1 MRNALHRDRDTDLLR
16 SGLFS
21 IGQLKRHAVTL
32 AGRHRVDPRPGP
44 DRLLPRLTDNAR
56 VLLAAYDVVTAVA
69 TQGQRIVPAEAWLL
83 DNFYLIE
90 QQITLARRHLPR
102 GYSRQLPR
110 LADGAS
116 AGFPRIYDLALELIS
131 HMDGRVDSD
140 NATQF
145 IAAYQTVEPL
155 KLGELWAF
163 PIMLQLALLE
173 NLRRVGVRI
182 AQRREERDAAISW
195 ADRMLAAAER
205 EPKRLIQLLAEFANA
220 DVPLTA
226 PFVEEFYGRLQ
237 AQGPAMAFVQTWVEH
252 KLLEQGVTATE
263 LSEAAGRTA
272 AANQISIANSVG
284 SLRFISAT
292 DWKQYVESLS
302 VVELTLR
309 EDPMAMYASQD
320 FATRDRYRHVI
331 EDIARRS
338 ACSELAVARE
348 AIALARA
355 TAAQQGGHDRS
366 AHVGYY
372 LIDHGRPQLE
382 RAVGWRPSWKS
393 RIGRAGRN
401 FRLPVYLGTIL
412 LFTLI
417 PIALVL
423 STLDSAAGGSITDDW
438 RLWLLALP
446 LIIAASALAV
456 PLVNLLVT
464 LLLPPRGLPRL
475 DFSTGIPDNHR
486 TIVIVPTLL
495 TSLQDVDDLLEAM
508 EIRYLGNRDANLF
521 FALLTDFCDAP
532 EQTLP
537 NDTALLDHARAAVEA
552 LNATYRDDRP
562 CIFYLFHRPRLWN
575 PFERVWMG
583 YERKRGKLEQ
593 FNARLRGGAR
603 TAFSEIVGDTSILGS
618 IRYAITLDTDTQ
630 LPRDAAR
637 TLAGN
642 LAHPL
647 NRPVYDAG
655 KGRIVE
661 GYAILQPRAS
671 ISLTSAGQSR
681 FTRLF
686 SGDSGIDPYTREVSD
701 VYQDAFAEGS
711 FIGKGIYDVD
721 AFRQAVDGR
730 FPENLILSHDLLESG
745 YARSALVTDVDV
757 IEGHPAS
764 VTIEASRR
772 HRWIRGDWQL
782 AGWLL
787 PRVPAPPGPDGAQA
801 KRQANPLSALSLWKL
816 HDNLRRSLVAPALLT
831 LLAGGWLLGP
841 GPGWLWTVLV
851 LAVVC
856 LPTLLCSVIEL
867 VRKPDERDWLVHV
880 SQTGRSAGRPMALAL
895 LTLIFLPY
903 DTRISLDAIARSG
916 VRMLFTRRGLLL
928 WQLPAYARRNAR
940 RTLAGFFREMW
951 IAPTLAV
958 ALGAA
963 LAAASQPAAW
973 LYAAPIL
980 LLWLFSPVVGWWI
993 SQPLVAP
1000 APGLNGE
1007 QRAFLQSSARRTWRY
1022 FADFVGADDNWLPPD
1037 NFQEYPAPALASRT
1051 SPTNIGL
1058 SLLAD
1063 LAAVDF
1069 GYITAGE
1076 CLRRVGNTLAAM
1088 AKLER
1093 YRGHLYNWYDTR
1105 TLQPL
1110 QPRYVSSVDSGNLA
1124 GSLLTLQAGLAEMKH
1139 QPVLSPNAWQG
1150 LRDTLR
1156 VLAEELPADSVPELA
1171 KAIGL
1176 LRDTLRARLRD
1187 GPPRTLAAAT
1197 SVLNEIRRLG
1207 DDLLESLPTNING
1220 ELVYWARTFDQQSRA
1235 LREELAYLVPDSWR
1249 DEAIPTRMQLAGL
1262 GTAATGMAAADVAGT
1277 HVPGKAALE
1286 QLGMIDDLIRRCR
1299 ELAAMD
1305 FGFLYDTASGLLAIG
1320 YDVRERRRDPSC
1332 YDLLASEARLAS
1344 FLLIAQ
1350 GQLPQKHWFSLGRLL
1365 TSQGGEVSLISW
1377 SGSMFEY
1384 LMPQLIMPSYANTL
1398 LEQTCKAAVSRQI
1411 EYGRQREVPWGIS
1424 ESCYNATDIHHVY
1437 QYRAFGVP
1445 GLGFK
1450 RGLGDDLV
1458 IAPYASALA
1467 LTVTPREACRNLQ
1480 TLADHGFRGIYGFY
1494 EAIDYTPSRV
1504 PRGKPHATVRAFMAH
1519 HQGMTLLAFAHV
1531 LLDQPMQR
1539 RFMSDPLV
1547 RATELLLQERVP
1559 KKGATLHPHAAEVSA
1574 AARPPSGDAGMFM
1587 RVFTDVNIP
1596 IPEVHLLSNGRY
1608 HVMATHAGGSASRWG
1623 ELAVT
1628 RWREDATTGAWGTFI
1643 YLRDR
1648 DSGHYWSTAHQP
1660 TLRRADHYEAIFVQ
1674 ARAEYR
1680 RLDQAIEAH
1689 TEISVSPE
1697 DDVEIR
1703 RVTLTNQSSRR
1714 RHIEVTSYAEVVLA
1728 PLNADL
1734 AHRAFS
1740 NLFVQSE
1747 ILPERQ
1753 AILCTRRPR
1762 MPGEQVPWMFH
1773 LLAAPGAQTDEP
1785 SYETDRARFIGRG
1798 RTVANPLVLDNG
1810 EHSSSLSNTAG
1821 PVLDP
1826 IVAIRRMLTLSPDES
1841 ASVQIISGVAD
1852 TREAALALLDKY
1864 CDRHFVERAFEMA
1877 WFQSEEVLRHLNA
1890 SEADAQVFGRLANSV
1905 IYGNP
1910 LRRAAP
1916 DVIARNRLGQSG
1928 LWRFAI
1934 SGDLPIIL
1942 LTIGDLNRIDL
1953 VKQVLQAHAY
1963 WRMKGVSADLVIL
1976 NEDFSGY
1983 RAQLHDQIMGLIN
1996 AGPEAQVAD
2005 KPGGV
2010 FVRRAEELSEDERVL
2025 LQTVAR
2031 IVFSDTAQTLIEQV
2045 ERRVSAKRKSD
2056 LLEPVRQAV
2065 VEAAYPLAS
2074 RERIFVNGLGGFTP
2088 DGHEYVITLEPGQTT
2103 PAPWVNVIASPHIG
2117 TVVSESGSAYTWVEN
2132 AHEFRLTTWH
2142 NDPLCD
2148 SSGEALYIR
2157 DEETGA
2163 FWSPTPL
2170 PARGTSGYVCRHGFG
2185 YSVFEHYEAGIASE
2199 LFTYVAMDAPVKF
2212 VVVKL
2217 RNSSTQTRSLSLTG
2231 YWELVLGEWR
2241 HTNLM
2246 HIVTE
2251 MDAHSGALFAHNAFG
2266 RECRNRVVFAHV
2278 SERERSVCG
2287 NRAEFI
2293 GPNGSLTRP
2302 AAMRRRRLSGRTG
2315 AAFDPCAALQTRIEL
2330 ASGQE
2335 REIVFIFGAAA
2346 TADEARRFVQRFGG
2360 QEKAREA
2367 LEAVWEHWNRTLGA
2381 VNVDTPDP
2389 ALNVLANGW
2398 LIYQTLSCRLWGRSG
2413 YYQSGGAYGF
2423 RDQLQDTM
2431 ALVHTTP
2438 WLAREQLLRHA
2449 GRQFIKGDVQHWWHP
2464 PDGQG
2469 VRTRFSDDYLWLPY
2483 ATCRYVCTTGD
2494 TGVLD
2499 EPIHFLEG
2507 RELHADEEAYYDH
2520 PQRSTEAASLYEH
2533 CVRAI
2538 RHGLRFG
2545 VHHLPLMGCGD
2556 WNDGMNLVGRQGKG
2570 ESVWLAWFL
2579 VENLESFAGLARDR
2593 GDAEFAGLC
2602 TTQAAELRGHID
2614 AQAWDGAWYR
2624 RAWFDDGT
2632 PLGSSSNEECQID
2645 SISQSWAV
2653 ISGGGDPRR
2662 ARQAMAAVD
2671 QRLVRRE
2678 QQLIQ
2683 LLDPP
2688 FDTSDLE
2695 PGYIKG
2701 YIPGVR
2707 ENGGQYT
2714 HAAIWTTMALAMMGD
2729 TERAW
2734 EYFALLNP
2742 VHHGSTA
2749 EAIERYKVEPY
2760 VMCADVYGVSPHTG
2774 RGGWTWYTGAA
2785 GWMYRLIVETLLGLR
2800 LEVDHL
2806 RIAPCV
2812 PMDWPAYTIHY
2823 RYRDTVYHIAV
2834 RRVAGQ
2840 TAQAIRVTVDGAA
2853 VDGTDVGA
2861 SVGQWGG
2868 RLQCLI
2874 PLVDDR
2880 QEHHVEVSVIAP
2892 APSPPAARR
2901 SP

>member
-1 MRNALHRDRDTDLLR
+1 MRNALHNDRDTELLR
-16 SGLFS
+16 SELFS
-21 IGQLKRHAVTL
+21 IEQLKRHAVTL
-32 AGRHRVDPRPGP
+32 AGQHRIDPRPGP
-44 DRLLPRLTDNAR
+44 DRLLPRLADNAR
-56 VLLAAYDVVTAVA
+56 VLLAAYDVVTAAA
-69 TQGQRIVPAEAWLL
+69 TPGQRIVPAEAWLL

-90 QQITLARRHLPR
+90 QQISLARRHLPR

-110 LADGAS
+110 LAEGLS

-145 IAAYQTVEPL
+145 VAAYQTVEPL

-182 AQRREERDAAISW
+182 AQRREERDAAITW
-195 ADRMLAAAER
+195 ADRMLATAES
-205 EPKRLIQLLAEFANA
+205 EPKQLIQLLAEFANA

-237 AQGPAMAFVQTWVEH
+237 AQGSAMAFVQTWVEH
-252 KLLEQGVTATE
+252 KLLEQGVTAAQ

-272 AANQISIANSVG
+272 ATNQLSIANSIG
-284 SLRFISAT
+284 SLRFIGT
-292 DWKQYVESLS
+292 MDWRNYVESLS
-302 VVELTLR
+302 VVEQTLR
-309 EDPMAMYASQD
+309 EDPTGMHASQD

-331 EDIARRS
+331 EDVARGS
-338 ACSELAVARE
+338 TCGEMTVARE
-348 AIALARA
+348 AIVLAQ
-355 TAAQQGGHDRS
+355 AAAAHRGIRDRS

-372 LIDHGRPQLE
+372 LIDHGRQELE
-382 RAVGWRPSWKS
+382 RAVGCHLSWRLRAS
-393 RIGRAGRN
+393 RASRHV
-401 FRLPVYLGTIL
+401 RLALYLG
-412 LFTLI
+412 
-417 PIALVL
+417 PILVL
-423 STLDSAAGGSITDDW
+423 TLLATVVVLSALGFDRGGLDPGDW
-438 RLWLLALP
+438 RLWVFALP
-446 LIIAASALAV
+446 LVIGTSALAV

-464 LLLPPRGLPRL
+464 LLLPPRALPRL
-475 DFSTGIPDNHR
+475 DFSKGIPDSHR
-486 TIVIVPTLL
+486 TMVIVPTLL
-495 TSLQDVDDLLEAM
+495 ARPQDVDDLLEAM
-508 EIRYLGNRDANLF
+508 EIRYLGNRDPNLF
-521 FALLTDFCDAP
+521 FALLTDFRDAP

-537 NDTALLDHARAAVEA
+537 DDEALLAHARAAVEA
-552 LNATYRDDRP
+552 LNETYREDRP
-562 CIFYLFHRPRLWN
+562 CIFYLFHRPRVWN

-593 FNARLRGGAR
+593 FNARLRGGAQ
-603 TAFSEIVGDTSILGS
+603 TVFSDIVGDQSILGS
-618 IRYAITLDTDTQ
+618 IQYVITLDTDTQ

-637 TLAGN
+637 TLVGN

-655 KGRIVE
+655 KGRVVE

-681 FTRLF
+681 FTKLF
-686 SGDSGIDPYTREVSD
+686 AGDSGIDPYTREVSD
-701 VYQDAFAEGS
+701 VYQDVFGEGS

-745 YARSALVTDVDV
+745 YARSALVSDVDL
-757 IEGHPAS
+757 IEDHPAS
-764 VTIEASRR
+764 YAIEASRR

-787 PRVPAPPGPDGAQA
+787 PRVPAPPALNGAKA

-816 HDNLRRSLVAPALLT
+816 FDNLRRSLVAPALLA
-831 LLAGGWLLGP
+831 LLVGGWLLEP
-841 GPGWLWTVLV
+841 APVWLWTLLV
-851 LAVVC
+851 VAVVC
-856 LPTLLCSVIEL
+856 LPILLSTVIDL
-867 VRKPDERDWLVHV
+867 VRKPEERDWLVHL
-880 SQTGRSAGRPMALAL
+880 SLTSKSAGHPIILAL
-895 LTLIFLPY
+895 LTLAFLPY
-903 DTRISLDAIARSG
+903 DALICLGAILRSG

-928 WQLPAYARRNAR
+928 WQLRSYANRNAC
-940 RTLAGFFREMW
+940 RTLADFAVEMW
-951 IAPTLAV
+951 VGPVLAM
-958 ALGAA
+958 ALGMA
-963 LAAASQPAAW
+963 LTSIRPPAEW
-973 LYAAPIL
+973 IFSAPVL
-980 LLWLFSPVVGWWI
+980 LLWLVSPVVGWWI
-993 SQPLVAP
+993 SRPLVPP
-1000 APGLNGE
+1000 APDLSID
-1007 QRAFLQSSARRTWRY
+1007 QRAFLRTSARRTWRY
-1022 FADFVGADDNWLPPD
+1022 FAAFVGPEDNWLPPD
-1037 NFQEYPAPALASRT
+1037 NFQEYPAPAIASRT
-1051 SPTNIGL
+1051 SPTNIGM

-1063 LAAVDF
+1063 LAAYDF
-1069 GYITAGE
+1069 GYIPAGE
-1076 CLRRVGNTLAAM
+1076 CLQRVGNTLATM
-1088 AKLER
+1088 EKLER
-1093 YRGHLYNWYDTR
+1093 YRGHFYNWYDTH

-1110 QPRYVSSVDSGNLA
+1110 HPQYVSSVDSGNLA
-1124 GSLLTLQAGLAEMKH
+1124 GSLLTLQAGLAELKN
-1139 QPVLSPNAWQG
+1139 QPVLSSNAFQG
-1150 LRDTLR
+1150 LQDTLQ
-1156 VLAEELPADSVPELA
+1156 VLAEHVPASPTPDLA
-1171 KAIGL
+1171 KRIRFL
-1176 LRDTLRARLRD
+1176 QDTLHSLTRD
-1187 GPPRTLAAAT
+1187 GQPHTLAAAN
-1197 SVLNEIRRLG
+1197 SVLDEIHRIGGGLVAW
-1207 DDLLESLPTNING
+1207 LPADIDIDG
-1220 ELVYWARTFDQQSRA
+1220 ELYYWAQAFDQQSRV
-1235 LREELAYLVPDSWR
+1235 LRDELGFLVPEPLHFS
-1249 DEAIPTRMQLAGL
+1249 AIPTLAELAG
-1262 GTAATGMAAADVAGT
+1262 AATSPHRG
-1277 HVPGKAALE
+1277 ALE
-1286 QLGMIDDLIRRCR
+1286 RLSIIDDLVERCR
-1299 ELAAMD
+1299 QLAVMD
-1305 FGFLYDTASGLLAIG
+1305 FEFLYDAACGLLTIG
-1320 YDVRERRRDPSC
+1320 YDVGERRRDPSC

-1350 GQLPQKHWFSLGRLL
+1350 GQVPQKHWFALGRLL
-1365 TSQGGEVSLISW
+1365 TSHGGDVSLISW

-1384 LMPQLIMPSYANTL
+1384 LMPQLIMPSYPNTL

-1411 EYGRQREVPWGIS
+1411 EYGRQRAVPWGIS
-1424 ESCYNATDIHHVY
+1424 ESCHNATDMHQVY

-1467 LTVTPREACRNLQ
+1467 LTVMPREACRNLQ
-1480 TLADHGFRGIYGFY
+1480 TLADQGFLGAYGFY
-1494 EAIDYTPSRV
+1494 EAVDYTPSRV
-1504 PRGKPHATVRAFMAH
+1504 PRGKHHAIVRAFMAH
-1519 HQGMTLLAFAHV
+1519 HQGMSLLAFAHV
-1531 LLDQPMQR
+1531 LHDQPMQR
-1539 RFMSDPLV
+1539 RFMSDPLA

-1574 AARPPSGDAGMFM
+1574 AARPPSADAGAIM
-1587 RVFTDVNIP
+1587 RVFTEPNTA

-1608 HVMATHAGGSASRWG
+1608 HVMATHAGGSYSRWRD
-1623 ELAVT
+1623 LAVT
-1628 RWREDATTGAWGTFI
+1628 RWREDATSDGWGTFI

-1648 DSGHYWSTAHQP
+1648 DSGKYWSTAHQP

-1680 RLDQAIEAH
+1680 RRDQAIEAH

-1703 RVTLTNQSSRR
+1703 RVTLTNQSSRL

-1734 AHRAFS
+1734 AHRSFS
-1740 NLFVQSE
+1740 NLFVQTE

-1762 MPGEQVPWMFH
+1762 TPGEQVPWMFH
-1773 LLAAPGAQTDEP
+1773 LLAAPGAVADEP

-1798 RTVANPLVLDNG
+1798 RTAANPVVLDSG
-1810 EHSSSLSNTAG
+1810 DSPPILSNTAG
-1821 PVLDP
+1821 SVLDP
-1826 IVAIRRMLTLSPDES
+1826 VVAIRRTLSLSPDES

-1852 TREAALALLDKY
+1852 TREAALALLEKY

-1877 WFQSEEVLRHLNA
+1877 WFQSQEVLRHLNA

-1905 IYGNP
+1905 IFGNA

-1916 DVIARNRLGQSG
+1916 GLIARNQLGQSG
-1928 LWRFAI
+1928 LWRFGI
-1934 SGDLPIIL
+1934 SGDLPIVL
-1942 LTIGDLNRIDL
+1942 LHIGDLNRIEL

-1963 WRMKGVSADLVIL
+1963 WRMKGLTADLVIV

-1983 RAQLHDQIMGLIN
+1983 RAVLQDLIIGLIN
-1996 AGPEAQVAD
+1996 AGPEAQVID

-2031 IVFSDTAQTLIEQV
+2031 IVFNDTAETLIEQV
-2045 ERRVSAKRKSD
+2045 ERRVSAERASD
-2056 LLEPVRQAV
+2056 RLEPSQQT
-2065 VEAAYPLAS
+2065 AAEPVYPLAA
-2074 RERIFVNGLGGFTP
+2074 RERIFSNGLGGFTP
-2088 DGHEYVITLEPGQTT
+2088 DGHEYVITLEPGQNT

-2117 TVVSESGSAYTWVEN
+2117 TVVSESGSAYTWAEN

-2142 NDPLCD
+2142 NDPLSD

-2170 PARGTSGYVCRHGFG
+2170 PARGRSGYVCRHGFG

-2199 LFTYVAMDAPVKF
+2199 LYTYVAMDAPVKF

-2217 RNSSTQTRSLSLTG
+2217 RNESKRARSLSLTG

-2241 HTNLM
+2241 HANLM

-2251 MDAHSGALFAHNAFG
+2251 TDPHSGALFAHNAYG
-2266 RECRNRVVFAHV
+2266 RECANRVVFAHV
-2278 SERERSVCG
+2278 SERERSVSG
-2287 NRAEFI
+2287 SRTEFI
-2293 GPNGSLTRP
+2293 GRNGSLASP
-2302 AAMRRRRLSGRTG
+2302 AAMRRTRLSGRTG
-2315 AAFDPCAALQTRIEL
+2315 AGLDPCAAIQARIEL
-2330 ASGQE
+2330 AAGQT
-2335 REIVFIFGAAA
+2335 REIVFVFGAARN
-2346 TADEARRFVQRFGG
+2346 TDEARQFIQRFGG
-2360 QEKAREA
+2360 RAGARQA

-2381 VNVDTPDP
+2381 VRVETPDP
-2389 ALNVLANGW
+2389 ALDVLANGW
-2398 LIYQTLSCRLWGRSG
+2398 LVYQTLSCRLWGRSG

-2431 ALVHTTP
+2431 ALIHATP
-2438 WLAREQLLRHA
+2438 WLAREQLIRHA
-2449 GRQFIKGDVQHWWHP
+2449 GRQFLQGDVQHWWHP
-2464 PDGQG
+2464 PNGQG
-2469 VRTRFSDDYLWLPY
+2469 VRTHFSDDYLWLSY
-2483 ATCRYVCTTGD
+2483 ATCRYVRATGD

-2499 EPIHFLEG
+2499 EPIPFLEG
-2507 RELHADEEAYYDH
+2507 RELYPEEEAYYDQ

-2533 CVRAI
+2533 CVRALK
-2538 RHGLRFG
+2538 HGLRFG
-2545 VHHLPLMGCGD
+2545 AHQLPLMGCGD
-2556 WNDGMNLVGRQGKG
+2556 WNDGMNLVGRDGRG

-2579 VENLESFAGLARDR
+2579 AENLELFAGLARGRD
-2593 GDAEFAGLC
+2593 DQAFADLC
-2602 TTQAAELRGHID
+2602 SGQAALLRTNIE

-2632 PLGSSSNEECQID
+2632 PLGSSSNDECQID

-2653 ISGGGDPRR
+2653 ISNGGDPMR
-2662 ARQAMAAVD
+2662 ARQAMASVD
-2671 QRLVRRE
+2671 QRLVRRDA
-2678 QQLIQ
+2678 QLIQ

-2701 YIPGVR
+2701 YVPGVR

-2714 HAAIWTTMALAMMGD
+2714 HAAIWTTMAFAMMGD

-2734 EYFALLNP
+2734 ECFAMLNP
-2742 VHHGSTA
+2742 VNHGSTP
-2749 EAIERYKVEPY
+2749 ESIERYKVEPY
-2760 VMCADVYGVSPHTG
+2760 VMCADIYGASPHTG

-2785 GWMYRLIVETLLGLR
+2785 GWMYRLTVETLLGLQ

-2806 RIAPCV
+2806 RIAPCI
-2812 PMDWPAYTIHY
+2812 PAHWDAYTIHY
-2823 RYRDTVYHIAV
+2823 RYRETVYHITV
-2834 RRVAGQ
+2834 KRVGEQTGQ
-2840 TAQAIRVTVDGAA
+2840 VIRVTVDGTA
-2853 VDGTDVGA
+2853 VNGA
-2861 SVGQWGG
+2861 GMGGSVVYGIARPQG
-2868 RLQCLI
+2868 LI

-2880 QEHHVEVSVIAP
+2880 QEHYVEVDLS
-2892 APSPPAARR
+2892 
-2901 SP
+2901 